1 MDPTIRA
8 KFDTAYMEFQRW
20 TSSTF
25 GPAKV
30 QTEEEGNFL
39 STVTALCYG
48 ADQNYKALCQAYDQ
62 QDQTRVAWA
71 CRNLMEIAIYAK
83 FALESKKNAE
93 EFAADRLIDG
103 RDITLA
109 LQKIVAE
116 LNPQHPDPDLDA
128 SLKSIEQQ
136 MASEGVTRTQ
146 FLRIGYLA
154 KQVGL
159 KDEYENLNLVCSKF
173 VHPTAWSLFAFDE
186 LPSKLPASGEIL
198 FAYGAKYLATVHA
211 EIRPHV
217 KKYGFRHKA

>member
-1 MDPTIRA
+1 MPQSDGDRYLREVRLRIKEERRRVCCRPFDRRA
-8 KFDTAYMEFQRW
+8 
-20 TSSTF
+20 
-25 GPAKV
+25 
-30 QTEEEGNFL
+30 
-39 STVTALCYG
+39 
-48 ADQNYKALCQAYDQ
+48 
-62 QDQTRVAWA
+62 
-71 CRNLMEIAIYAK
+71 
-83 FALESKKNAE
+83 
-93 EFAADRLIDG
+93 
-103 RDITLA
+103 DITLA

>member
-8 KFDTAYMEFQRW
+8 KFDTEYMEFQRW

-25 GPAKV
+25 GTAKV

-93 EFAADRLIDG
+93 EFARPFDR
-103 RDITLA
+103 RA
-109 LQKIVAE
+109 R
-116 LNPQHPDPDLDA
+116 HY
-128 SLKSIEQQ
+128 SSS
-136 MASEGVTRTQ
+136 SEDSCRV
-146 FLRIGYLA
+146 
-154 KQVGL
+154 
-159 KDEYENLNLVCSKF
+159 E
-173 VHPTAWSLFAFDE
+173 PTAPRS
-186 LPSKLPASGEIL
+186 
-198 FAYGAKYLATVHA
+198 
-211 EIRPHV
+211 RPRRLLKEHRAAD
-217 KKYGFRHKA
+217 GF